1 MEAEKIYR
9 VDVEWLGTYSRPFE
23 TKEEAE
29 QHFNEVAKYKHLGAF
44 AAIYEGIE
52 NPKTKLTRYFLLNTT
67 DISKT
72 RRF

>member
-1 MEAEKIYR
+1 MEIEKIYR

-29 QHFNEVAKYKHLGAF
+29 QHFSEVAKYKHLGAF

-72 RRF
+72 RF